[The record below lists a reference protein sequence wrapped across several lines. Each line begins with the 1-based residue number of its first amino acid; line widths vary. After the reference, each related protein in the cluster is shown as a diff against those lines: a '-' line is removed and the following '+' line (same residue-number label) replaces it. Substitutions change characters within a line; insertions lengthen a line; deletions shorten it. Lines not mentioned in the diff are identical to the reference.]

1 MNRGFDETN
10 GRTPKRTSYPGAM
23 SLAIDDGGAGG
34 IPVVFLHSFGG
45 NISHWS
51 PQLEHLRQTRRA
63 IAFDMSGHGQSKPA
77 GGSTK
82 YSIRLLSRDVE
93 AVARALK
100 LDRFV
105 LVGHS
110 LGAAVAASFA
120 AAHPEKVMGL
130 MLVDPPFA
138 PGALPAQQVSQIIGS
153 LKVNPYAVTEEYWKT
168 QMLPGSLPETQ
179 ARLLQDL
186 RKIPRAAVIELTA
199 DLFHF
204 DIAKELARYPGPKF
218 SVVTAQNDAPL
229 SLHNVVPNVPHV
241 TITGTG
247 HWIHLDK
254 PAAFNAVLDDF
265 LKRATN

>member
-10 GRTPKRTSYPGAM
+10 GRTPKRTAYPGAT

-34 IPVVFLHSFGG
+34 IPVVFLHSFAGS
-45 NISHWS
+45 ISHWS
-51 PQLEHLRQTRRA
+51 DQLAHLRKMRRA
-63 IAFDMSGHGQSKPA
+63 IAFDMTGHGQSKPSA
-77 GGSTK
+77 GGTK
-82 YSIRLLSRDVE
+82 YSIRLLARDVE
-93 AVARALK
+93 AVSRALK

-110 LGAAVAASFA
+110 MGAAVAAAFA
-120 AAHPEKVMGL
+120 AAHPERVTGL

-138 PGALPAQQVSQIIGS
+138 PGAVPAQQISKIVSS
-153 LKVNPYAVTEEYWKT
+153 LKVNPYAVTEEYWRT
-168 QMLPGSLPETQ
+168 QLFPGSAPHVQ

-186 RKIPRAAVIELTA
+186 RTVPRPAVIELTS

-204 DIAKELARYPGPKF
+204 DIPKELLRYPGPKL
-218 SVVTAQNDAPL
+218 SVVTAQNNAPL
-229 SLHNVVPNVPHV
+229 SLHNAVPNIPHLVV
-241 TITGTG
+241 TGAG

-254 PAAFNAVLDDF
+254 PAEFNAILDDF